1 MKYLVIGLILISVA
15 VFAADC
21 QVLLVS
27 DLVPASSNTEV
38 EAIYHFDCTSE
49 GYVGQITNIR
59 FEVPDSFK
67 DVSVKDSTGLLIP
80 EADDPEFY
88 KLTDKGEHSILSV
101 NPRRSILIAPYG
113 SQYDLTLK
121 YTAKNV
127 ISRTDQIGYIEPKN
141 IVIKPTFTKIVQNTK
156 TRIESQVDTYTFI
169 LSLPDGSEI
178 KEISQPCTV
187 NENKFTC
194 ESTDISGLSMQWREK
209 ALPEQIAQKGWPWA
223 IVGLKSVLG
232 DFLGGLI

>member
-1 MKYLVIGLILISVA
+1 MKYLAIGLLMLSAA

-27 DLVPASSNTEV
+27 DLVPAGSNAEV
-38 EAIYHFDCTSE
+38 EATYHFDCTSE

-59 FEVPDSFK
+59 FEVPGSFK
-67 DVSVKDSTGLLIP
+67 DISVKDQTGLLIP
-80 EADDPEFY
+80 ETDDPEFY
-88 KLTDKGEHSILSV
+88 KLTDKGDYSLLSV
-101 NPRRSILIAPYG
+101 NPRKSILIAPYG
-113 SQYDLTLK
+113 SQYELTLK

-127 ISRTDQIGYIEPKN
+127 ISRTDQVGYLEPKN
-141 IVIKPTFTKIVQNTK
+141 TVIKPTFTKIVQNTK
-156 TRIESQVDTYTFI
+156 TKIESQVDTYAFV

-194 ESTDISGLSMQWREK
+194 ELTDTSGLSMQWREK

-223 IVGLKSVLG
+223 IMGLKSVLG
-232 DFLGGLI
+232 DFLGGLL